1 MQKNSIDNCQI
12 SDESSHDPKLYPL
25 KSVYHAFEILRL
37 YQVGRIKSVQ
47 ATSDKVQISTCRAV
61 TTWIHPGSGRTI
73 ELDIGNKTDVNYIN
87 CTLALEEL
95 LGDLDDGNLK
105 RQTFVA
111 RYIGIPDP
119 DSDTGDAISLGCN
132 RIADLVGKPSRTIR
146 HWCQELREEY
156 TQILVRR
163 GLLDPIYLN

>member
-1 MQKNSIDNCQI
+1 MQKNSIDDCQI
-12 SDESSHDPKLYPL
+12 SGESSHDPKYYPL

-47 ATSDKVQISTCRAV
+47 ATADKVQISTSRDV
-61 TTWIHPGSGRTI
+61 TTWIHHGTGTTI
-73 ELDIGNKTDVNYIN
+73 QLDIGNRTDVNYLN
-87 CTLALEEL
+87 CTLAIEEL

-105 RQTFVA
+105 RQAFIA
-111 RYIGIPDP
+111 RFIGVPDP
-119 DSDTGDAISLGCN
+119 ESDTGDAMSLTCN
-132 RIADLVGKPSRTIR
+132 EIADLIGKPSRTVR
-146 HWCQELREEY
+146 HWCQELREDY